1 MATITFKH
9 YDDDAYF
16 DMDTTPSM
24 LVDYMLLEENGV
36 EFMYKQWGG
45 RRCIA
50 TGIKDGVESV
60 SIPNKIYIEGM
71 GNYEVKECWTEDGK
85 RTTNNLQKIKDLSI
99 GSNINKI
106 GFWDYEQLERLT
118 IPTYLKECIE
128 RFIEYSPNLKQITIK
143 GMENAKDE
151 IITTEQIIKKRK
163 QINVLR
169 KQQEEER
176 IRKRKEEERL
186 AKYKTFDTYMKGTSN
201 VLKWYYIILCAIPYM
216 FFVVKE
222 TAHIHSFGMFLG
234 WCAVVIVSTIGW
246 IIACTLSLYAG
257 RLSKDNK
264 FVLIFCPIVT
274 IPLSWILLNIGLNI
288 LSLYS
293 SCSLI
298 GIMDP
303 RFL

>member
-36 EFMYKQWGG
+36 EFMYKKWGWS
-45 RRCIA
+45 RCIA

-60 SIPNKIYIEGM
+60 SIPDKIYIEGM
-71 GNYEVKECWTEDGK
+71 GNYEVKECWTEDRK

-118 IPTYLKECIE
+118 IPICLEEYIE
-128 RFIEYSPNLKQITIK
+128 TFIEYSPNLKQITIK
-143 GMENAKDE
+143 GTENAKDE
-151 IITTEQIIKKRK
+151 VITTEQIIKKR
-163 QINVLR
+163 ILR

-176 IRKRKEEERL
+176 ERKRKEEERL

-201 VLKWYYIILCAIPYM
+201 VLKWYYTIFCAIPYIN
-216 FFVVKE
+216 FAAKE
-222 TAHIHSFGMFLG
+222 TAMIDGFWTFLG
-234 WCAVVIVSTIGW
+234 WCAVVMGATIGW
-246 IIACTLSLYAG
+246 IIAWMLSLYAG

-274 IPLSWILLNIGLNI
+274 IPLSWILLNIGLNL

>member
-1 MATITFKH
+1 MATITFRH

-16 DMDTTPSM
+16 DIESGLP
-24 LVDYMLLEENGV
+24 LDYMLLEENGV
-36 EFMYKQWGG
+36 EFLYKPWWG

-60 SIPNKIYIEGM
+60 SIPNEICIEGM
-71 GNYEVKECWTEDGK
+71 GNYAVEECWTEDGK
-85 RTTNNLQKIKDLSI
+85 QATSNLREIKDLSI

-118 IPTYLKECIE
+118 IPTCLKECIE

-186 AKYKTFDTYMKGTSN
+186 AKYKTFDTYMKGTSK
-201 VLKWYYIILCAIPYM
+201 VLIRYYMILCAIPYIN
-216 FFVVKE
+216 FAAKE
-222 TAHIHSFGMFLG
+222 TTMIDGFWTFLG
-234 WCAVVIVSTIGW
+234 WCAVVMVSTIGW
-246 IIACTLSLYAG
+246 FIACTLSLYAG